1 MLEKMK
7 DIKNLTRDDLKEV
20 CVSRGVPAF
29 HAQQVFEWLY
39 RRRVDDFSLMPNL
52 PIKFREYLKT
62 AFCFSQVKALK
73 KEVSSDGTVK
83 FLMGLPDGL
92 AVESVLIP
100 EKKRRTL
107 CVSTQAGCKFGCKF
121 CVSGLNGF
129 KRNLTPG
136 EICGQL
142 LAVEKDSG
150 EKVTNIVFMGVG
162 EPLDNFDYVMKAVAI
177 FMDNRGLEIG
187 KRKIVISTCGFVPGI
202 EKLTESGAGLRISVS
217 LHAADDKKRSQIM
230 PVNKKW
236 STGQLMKALKKFYE
250 KEKFAITFEYILIS
264 GFNSSEKDA
273 EALSMYVKGV
283 PHKLNIIP
291 YNPSEHFDWNAP
303 TGEEIGDFVDVLK
316 SRGVFYTIRRARG
329 ADISAACGQLKAQF
343 FPGV

>member
-1 MLEKMK
+1 MK
-7 DIKNLTRDDLKEV
+7 DIRNLTREELKEV
-20 CVSRGVPAF
+20 CTSRGVPAF
-29 HAQQVFEWLY
+29 HAQQIFEWLY
-39 RRRVDDFSLMPNL
+39 RKRVNDFSLMPNVPL
-52 PIKFREYLKT
+52 KFREYLKT
-62 AFCFSQVKALK
+62 DFFISEVAVLQ
-73 KEVSSDGTVK
+73 KEISSDGTAK
-83 FLMGLPDGL
+83 FLLGLQDGL

-129 KRNLTPG
+129 KRNLSPA

-142 LAVEKDSG
+142 LAVEKESG

-162 EPLDNFDYVMKAVAI
+162 EPLDNFDNVMKASAI

-187 KRKIVISTCGFVPGI
+187 KRKIVLSTCGVVPGI
-202 EKLTESGAGLRISVS
+202 ERLAESGAGLRISIS
-217 LHAADDKKRSQIM
+217 LHSADDRKRSQIM

-236 STGQLMKALKKFYE
+236 NTGQLMKALKKFYE
-250 KEKFAITFEYILIS
+250 KEQFAITFEYILIS

-283 PHKLNIIP
+283 PRKLNIIP
-291 YNPSEHFDWNAP
+291 YNPSEHFKWKAP
-303 TGEEIGDFVDVLK
+303 TGEELGDFVGVLK
-316 SRGVFYTIRRARG
+316 EKGVFYTLRRSRG
-329 ADISAACGQLKAQF
+329 SDISAACGQLQAKLK
-343 FPGV
+343 